1 MIFLCRGRLLTP
13 CAHFIQF
20 YARRCSETY
29 ILKFWMARRCSETH
43 ILILPDEPSRR
54 NRWVDRAK
62 LWRNVILSFWNR
74 SAHWPGRVNVRVL
87 YLQDGSAH
95 CICYH
100 NLLNTVVLEI
110 CLADRALALE
120 AGGPGLDSRLRRG
133 VLCSTV

>member
-1 MIFLCRGRLLTP
+1 MNPLVGIGGS
-13 CAHFIQF
+13 I
-20 YARRCSETY
+20 ARNCGETY
-29 ILKFWMARRCSETH
+29 
-43 ILILPDEPSRR
+43 
-54 NRWVDRAK
+54 
-62 LWRNVILSFWNR
+62 ILSFWNR

-120 AGGPGLDSRLRRG
+120 AGGPGRDSRLRRG